1 MEKEKTYYTR
11 DLIEGAIEEL
21 QDRLKYQIKA
31 GHYADEDDLIS
42 EVADNNIPIYTYD
55 LLQYASNNF
64 DLIEPNEL
72 CSDSPS
78 VTQIIIA
85 NIYELLTEAL
95 YEHTTKQDKE

>member
-42 EVADNNIPIYTYD
+42 
-55 LLQYASNNF
+55 
-64 DLIEPNEL
+64 
-72 CSDSPS
+72 
-78 VTQIIIA
+78 
-85 NIYELLTEAL
+85 
-95 YEHTTKQDKE
+95 